1 MTGFMF
7 TRRAG
12 GADVPSMYRIY
23 NTNLDDYFAPEN
35 IEFFMLQWP
44 RGQLVAQTVTG
55 AVAGALSSYILED
68 GTASIA
74 LLAVD
79 APFRGLGAGTM
90 LINALQTECIGEGI
104 GRMQLEARATNLRAI
119 ALYERLGFRRTQ
131 ILPSLYSDGGDG
143 IRLVLDLRRS

>member
-1 MTGFMF
+1 MF

-68 GTASIA
+68 GTVSIA

-90 LINALQTECIGEGI
+90 LINALRTECIGEGI

-119 ALYERLGFRRTQ
+119 ALYERLGFHRTQ
-131 ILPSLYSDGGDG
+131 VLPSLYSDGGDG